1 MKEVEPLIE
10 AGDLPPIGFFGSRCL
25 GMDGGD
31 GRLEGIGP
39 RRAATQSFIDEV
51 AALFDFIKVPERAI
65 LIGKEQELTVSIDS
79 RLAPCVLKEH
89 QGEKTTHFGG
99 TRSDERVQGP
109 GEMDCL

>member
-1 MKEVEPLIE
+1 MKEVEPLVE
-10 AGDLPPIGFFGSRCL
+10 ASDLLPIGFFGGRCL

-31 GRLEGIGP
+31 GGLQRIGA
-39 RRAATQSFIDEV
+39 RRAELQRFFDEV
-51 AALFDFIKVPERAI
+51 ATLFDFITVPSRAI

-99 TRSDERVQGP
+99 
-109 GEMDCL
+109 